1 MGTANHVKTKL
12 TDGARVAGIWSIIP
26 SPMVCE
32 IQAAA
37 GLDFLILDMEHGPF
51 DMAVLGE
58 AIRATAGYACSPL
71 VRIPCIDPPLIQR
84 VLDLGAHGI
93 VAPQVRTAKD
103 ARKLVSCCRFAPD
116 GLRGYNPFTR
126 SGGFAADP
134 TSPYLDNNFPLVA
147 LIIENL
153 EAVQNLPEILQVEGI
168 DVLYLGTYD
177 MSCCLG
183 VQGCM
188 EHSLVTDF
196 ANSATNLIHAAGRT
210 VGKMVER
217 MPAALDPAD
226 AQFLVLKPDTYLLHQ
241 AISSR
246 L

>member
-1 MGTANHVKTKL
+1 MGTVNHVKTKL
-12 TDGARVAGIWSIIP
+12 MNGSRVAGIWSIIP

-51 DMAVLGE
+51 DMAVLAE

-71 VRIPCIDPPLIQR
+71 VRVPSIDPPLIQKI
-84 VLDLGAHGI
+84 LDLGAHGI
-93 VAPQVRTAKD
+93 VAPQVRTAED
-103 ARKLVSCCRFAPD
+103 ARKLVACCRFAPN

-126 SGGFAADP
+126 SGGFAADHANA
-134 TSPYLDNNFPLVA
+134 YLGKEFPLVV

-153 EAVQNLPEILQVEGI
+153 EAYKKLPGILQVEGI

-183 VQGCM
+183 VQGSM
-188 EHSLVTDF
+188 EHALVLDF
-196 ANSATNLIHAAGRT
+196 VKSATSLIHGSGRM
-210 VGKMVER
+210 VGKMVDR
-217 MPAALDPAD
+217 MPAVFDPSEAR
-226 AQFLVLKPDTYLLHQ
+226 FLVLKPDTFLLHQ
-241 AISSR
+241 AVASR